1 MFLNTFGERKFPLVR
16 GIFQRFNWCKGN
28 TSQNGSERGGSMF
41 TRWFETQQSRCGC
54 IAPVCLTSLQLVS
67 PLVLPEVLWLPPT
80 GGTGLFRSK
89 YFTTCI
95 GFSHAWV
102 IKGAFSSLHHLG
114 GIQLFFKC
122 WFLVHLPCVQRIR
135 AVPHRFCDIGG
146 HFPYHWTRGHSHGC
160 SRMERL
166 SGEHMGSVFK
176 KLFNYPLISSLIP
189 WLFRRVL
196 LNMCLWAFQFSSCYR
211 LPIIEIYIDFLPF
224 RSDKIP
230 LPLPSC

>member
-1 MFLNTFGERKFPLVR
+1 MDQREGVLCLPAGLKRSSLAAAALPLCV
-16 GIFQRFNWCKGN
+16 WHL
-28 TSQNGSERGGSMF
+28 SSLSLLLS
-41 TRWFETQQSRCGC
+41 SRRCSGC
-54 IAPVCLTSLQLVS
+54 
-67 PLVLPEVLWLPPT
+67 LPQV
-80 GGTGLFRSK
+80 GTGLFRSK